1 MWVIRNIPRLW
12 QLKPNKVIVI
22 CLAYLPHITILTIG
36 FLVGSHAV
44 CEVCVFIKYSKS
56 ILFYGFSGIIHH
68 SALDLNIHLAYEPPC
83 SLIFFT
89 LLCDAVMKS

>member
-22 CLAYLPHITILTIG
+22 CLSSIFTPYHNTNYWVFG
-36 FLVGSHAV
+36 
-44 CEVCVFIKYSKS
+44 EVCVFIKYSKS